1 MTLQLQK
8 LTWSQE
14 KRPKFLC
21 TTCRVKGNHKNECP
35 IMTGYAMMG
44 APNPI
49 PQNHIEWCDIFQ
61 DGDMQQKTVQI

>member
-1 MTLQLQK
+1 
-8 LTWSQE
+8 
-14 KRPKFLC
+14 
-21 TTCRVKGNHKNECP
+21 VKGNHKNECP